1 MAVKEQTAIRTDKET
16 LAKLKLLAGDKSL
29 GAFLRDIAD
38 NNVVITPVEV
48 EVSEVDTLRKSL
60 LKQIESIKITQE
72 AIIDLMTSL
81 NTRIEGTFTGLMYE
95 QENNDKLFDY
105 FSDKD
110 SDFRDYRKQIDASY
124 DLKEQFDSYMDEDEP
139 FED

>member
-1 MAVKEQTAIRTDKET
+1 MEQAVIKSDKET
-16 LAKLKLLAGDKSL
+16 IGKLKILAAGKSL
-29 GAFLRDIAD
+29 SGFLRDIAN
-38 NNVVITPVEV
+38 NNVVVTPVAV

-72 AIIDLMTSL
+72 AITDLIMSL

-110 SDFRDYRKQIDASY
+110 SNFRDYRKQIDASY
-124 DLKEQFDSYMDEDEP
+124 GIKEQFDSYMDEDEP